1 MATLESNDSNI
12 LDAEEIN
19 WRAIVYP
26 ALAVAVLIVGGVGY
40 YYYEQD
46 QRNQIEAKAR
56 AASLTA
62 TTPDDLVAAADK
74 FPNTD
79 QATLA
84 LLSAA
89 DGSFTKR
96 DFDGAAKV
104 YQRVIS
110 NSATSP
116 EIRDSAQLGL
126 ASSLEAAGKLDD
138 AINTY
143 LVVAHEGDKSPY
155 APYAYYSA
163 ARIYLQR
170 NDKDK
175 AREILT
181 EASSL
186 DPASEF
192 VKQAQYQLKQLNAA
206 MLPPMTAPVPANA
219 APLAPS
225 APTANAAPTAPTAP
239 ATK

>member
-79 QATLA
+79 
-84 LLSAA
+84 
-89 DGSFTKR
+89 R
-96 DFDGAAKV
+96 
-104 YQRVIS
+104 
-110 NSATSP
+110 
-116 EIRDSAQLGL
+116 
-126 ASSLEAAGKLDD
+126 
-138 AINTY
+138 
-143 LVVAHEGDKSPY
+143 
-155 APYAYYSA
+155 
-163 ARIYLQR
+163 
-170 NDKDK
+170 
-175 AREILT
+175 
-181 EASSL
+181 
-186 DPASEF
+186 
-192 VKQAQYQLKQLNAA
+192 
-206 MLPPMTAPVPANA
+206 
-219 APLAPS
+219 PS
-225 APTANAAPTAPTAP
+225 RC
-239 ATK
+239 